1 VIDVARERH
10 IVEPSTAKVFR
21 VHWFRVERPVAGTTY
36 CRQPV
41 AESGHASNTR
51 TLHRTEATG
60 SAARLSMGL
69 A

>member
-10 IVEPSTAKVFR
+10 IVEPSTPRVFR

-41 AESGHASNTR
+41 AESGHASNIEDTASR
-51 TLHRTEATG
+51 
-60 SAARLSMGL
+60 
-69 A
+69 